1 MAAGLA
7 AKRGRG
13 RPVTP
18 GAEKKKLAK
27 KDSAVLRAHNVAK
40 KELREANKHQDEVKS
55 SELEQ
60 KRQDFLKAMQE
71 RILKNKSQ

>member
-18 GAEKKKLAK
+18 GAEKTTKLAK

-71 RILKNKSQ
+71 RILKNKS

>member
-18 GAEKKKLAK
+18 GAEKTKLAK

-71 RILKNKSQ
+71 RILKNKS